1 MPIVDLCHFGV
12 PDWIGNFQNP
22 DFPEIFARYAK
33 AFAQR
38 FPWVQLYTPVN
49 EMFICAQFS
58 AKYGWWNEE
67 GTTDLTFV
75 TALKHIVKA
84 NVRAMQEILKVRADA
99 IFIQSE
105 SSEYFHAENP
115 AAIKPAEI
123 ENSKRFL
130 SLDLNYGHRV
140 DSEMYE
146 YLLDNGMTRE
156 EYHFFLGN
164 SLHHHCILGN
174 DYYWTNE
181 HRVSA
186 DGGSRASGEIFG
198 YSEITR
204 QYYNRYRLPVMHTE
218 TNIAEGPNGDEA
230 VNWLWKEW
238 ANVLRV
244 RNYGVPTVGFTWY
257 SLTDQIDWDV
267 GLREDNGRVHPVGP
281 LRPQP
286 RDPAGGPVL
295 QAADQR
301 LGRGAADPERLPHRA
316 RSCRRPNTRSRR
328 PSGSGPTHGSC
339 GRWSWPPARPAE
351 ARRALASGPAH
362 RRRARSSPCA
372 PGDAP
377 PAGPA
382 FLEADRAARPRDDA
396 AAGAPAA
403 AVGRDCRRHLSARS
417 RGRGRANWT
426 AAPTTSPANKSFSFG
441 GAILAPYAN
450 RIRGRRVAG
459 RARDRDGGGGPARC
473 ACRATGAARR
483 RAPSSTPCTA

>member
-1 MPIVDLCHFGV
+1 MFATGIENSIPKIKGGTVRVDQMEACGHYRHWRKDFDLVEEMGLQFLRYGPPLHTTLIGADRFDWSFADLTFNDLRRRDIVPIVDLCHFGL
-12 PDWIGNFQNP
+12 PDWLGNFQNP
-22 DFPEIFARYAK
+22 DFPEIFARYAQ
-33 AFAQR
+33 AFARR

-58 AKYGWWNEE
+58 AKFGWWNEE
-67 GTTDLTFV
+67 GVSDLTFV
-75 TALKHIVKA
+75 TALKHLVKA

-115 AAIKPAEI
+115 AAIGPAEV

-146 YLLDNGMTRE
+146 YLMDSGMSRE

-164 SLHHHCILGN
+164 SLAHHCILGN

-186 DGGSRASGEIFG
+186 DGVSRASGEIFG

-244 RNYGVPTVGFTWY
+244 RNDGVPTVGFTWY
-257 SLTDQIDWDV
+257 SLTDQVDWDTA
-267 GLREDNGRVHPVGP
+267 LRENNGRVHPVGLYDLNREIRP
-281 LRPQP
+281 VGRSYKQLIQDWGAVLPTQSVCLSVPVVLPSEYNEPTALRQ
-286 RDPAGGPVL
+286 
-295 QAADQR
+295 QADARDQR
-301 LGRGAADPERLPHRA
+301 
-316 RSCRRPNTRSRR
+316 S
-328 PSGSGPTHGSC
+328 
-339 GRWSWPPARPAE
+339 AE
-351 ARRALASGPAH
+351 LT
-362 RRRARSSPCA
+362 
-372 PGDAP
+372 
-377 PAGPA
+377 AGETQQA
-382 FLEADRAARPRDDA
+382 
-396 AAGAPAA
+396 
-403 AVGRDCRRHLSARS
+403 
-417 RGRGRANWT
+417 
-426 AAPTTSPANKSFSFG
+426 
-441 GAILAPYAN
+441 
-450 RIRGRRVAG
+450 
-459 RARDRDGGGGPARC
+459 
-473 ACRATGAARR
+473 
-483 RAPSSTPCTA
+483 